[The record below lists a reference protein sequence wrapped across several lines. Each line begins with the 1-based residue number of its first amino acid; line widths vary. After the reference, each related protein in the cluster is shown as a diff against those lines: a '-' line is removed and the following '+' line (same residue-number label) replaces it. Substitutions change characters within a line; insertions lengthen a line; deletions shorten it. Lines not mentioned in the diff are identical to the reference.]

1 MTPDRVP
8 GARVALVPRTVGEAL
23 AAAAAVLEDAGLEEA
38 RREAQE
44 LYGALVRRPTS
55 AAWLEREEPIPSRV
69 RAALETA
76 AQRRAALWPQAYAT
90 GAAAFRGHWLAVDRR
105 VLIPRPETEGLVDLV
120 LEWAKAAGTA
130 GTPLLV
136 ADACTGSG
144 AIAASLA
151 LEALPGSVRVVA
163 TDCSADALDVAR
175 MNVAALG
182 LRDRVELKHGDL
194 LEPLAG
200 ERVDA
205 VVSNPPYVAA
215 AEWDALEASVRE
227 FEPRQ
232 ALVSGEDGLAAIRAL
247 VVQAHSALR
256 PGGLLALE
264 VDARRADAAAALAA
278 AAGFT
283 RCTVHQDLF
292 GRPRYLRA
300 RRPDDGS
307 D

>member
-1 MTPDRVP
+1 MTPDRERE
-8 GARVALVPRTVGEAL
+8 ARVALVPRTVGEAL
-23 AAAAAVLEDAGLEEA
+23 AAATSVLELAGVGEA

-76 AQRRAALWPQAYAT
+76 AQRRAARWPQAYAT
-90 GAAAFRGHWLAVDRR
+90 GSAAFRGHWLAVDRR

-120 LEWAKAAGTA
+120 LEWTKAAGPA
-130 GTPLLV
+130 GTPLVV

-144 AIAASLA
+144 AIAAALA
-151 LEALPGSVRVVA
+151 LEAAPGSVRVIA
-163 TDCSADALDVAR
+163 TDCSAGALDVAR

-182 LRDRVELKHGDL
+182 LRDRVELRHGDL

-215 AEWDALEASVRE
+215 AEWEALEASVRD
-227 FEPRQ
+227 FEPRE

-278 AAGFT
+278 AASFAS
-283 RCTVHQDLF
+283 CTVLQDLF

>member
-1 MTPDRVP
+1 LTPDRAREV
-8 GARVALVPRTVGEAL
+8 RVALVPRTVGAAL
-23 AAAAAVLEDAGLEEA
+23 AAAASVLEDAGLEEA

-120 LEWAKAAGTA
+120 LEWTKAAGRA
-130 GTPLLV
+130 GRPLVV

-144 AIAASLA
+144 AIAAALA
-151 LEALPGSVRVVA
+151 LEAAPGSVRVIA
-163 TDCSADALDVAR
+163 TDCSAEALDVAR

-182 LRDRVELKHGDL
+182 LRDRVELRHGDL

-215 AEWDALEASVRE
+215 AEWDALEASVKD
-227 FEPRQ
+227 FEPRE

-247 VVQAHSALR
+247 VVQAYSALR

-264 VDARRADAAAALAA
+264 VDARRAAAAAALAA
-278 AAGFT
+278 AASFT
-283 RCTVHQDLF
+283 SCTVLQDLF